1 MTGLRD
7 HQRGRTYEW
16 ESREVAP
23 HDRTMI
29 TRADADGMVRAIWG
43 ELGLRYPPRIAA
55 LPPQAKTLIGRAD
68 RLTIE
73 LAPRVPSWC
82 LLHELAHSLTS
93 SVEGESDG
101 HGARFL
107 ATYIFLLG
115 RYLRLDEQALR
126 RSAARAGLKV
136 AADGRDFSQISGP

>member
-7 HQRGRTYEW
+7 HQRGRTYAW

-23 HDRTMI
+23 HDTTTI
-29 TRADADGMVRAIWG
+29 NRADAQAMVDTLWA
-43 ELGLRYPPRIAA
+43 ELGLRYPPRIAS
-55 LPPQAKTLIGRAD
+55 LPGRAKTLIGRAD

-101 HGARFL
+101 HGTRFL

-126 RSAARAGLKV
+126 RSAARAGLRV
-136 AADGRDFSQISGP
+136 AADGRDFSQISGS